1 MQNRF
6 DWRTLV
12 VCGVTMIAC
21 LAGGAGYADGDKGAT
36 DQNAALAMIRQAD
49 AVATAETIEALQRD
63 LTPLER
69 EWGIKV
75 LGVRWTTGG
84 YMLDFRYQVLDP
96 DKAIALLHRAYS
108 TRPHVEVDKS
118 GAVLTV
124 PFTQKAGALRSS
136 VSSPEQIKIG
146 RNYTA
151 LFANPGQH
159 VSPGDTVTVVIGDF
173 RLEKVTVQ

>member
-1 MQNRF
+1 MQNKFRL
-6 DWRTLV
+6 RTLV
-12 VCGVTMIAC
+12 VCGTTMIAC
-21 LAGGAGYADGDKGAT
+21 LVGSAGYANGDERAT
-36 DQNAALAMIRQAD
+36 DQDAALALIRQAD
-49 AVATAETIEALQRD
+49 AAATAETIEALKRN

-75 LGVRWTTGG
+75 LGIRWTAGG

-96 DKAIALLHRAYS
+96 DKAVPLLHRAYS

-124 PFTQKAGALRSS
+124 PFTQKAGSLRSS
-136 VSSPEQIKIG
+136 ISSPEQIKVG